1 MILKGEA
8 LAAHLDGNRP
18 LASLYVLYGDEPLL
32 VIEASDAIRAAARQ
46 RGFTERDVLTVLPGF
61 NWGELFTRGG
71 NLSLFGDKSLLDLRI
86 PSGKPGRD
94 GSEALQRYCGQLSSD
109 SLMLVTLPELNW
121 QDEKSAWFTALE
133 KAGVA
138 IKLNAPR
145 LDELPAWI
153 GGRLARQQQRASRE
167 ALHFLAERVE
177 GNLLAAHQEIQK
189 LALLYPTGREAPELT
204 LEQVK
209 DAVLDVA
216 RYDLDSLREALLAG
230 DTGRMARILDAL
242 RQSGEALPL
251 VIWAVTEEV
260 RALATLAQ
268 GVAAGRPLDA
278 LLKEAR
284 VWGPRQG
291 ALKQALG
298 RLRDDRPARALKQVA
313 RVDRIAKGIEDGD
326 AWLELLRLG
335 MGLGSGSAGRNARN
349 AGGRPGLR

>member
-8 LAAHLDGNRP
+8 LAAHLEGGRP
-18 LASLYVLYGDEPLL
+18 LAPLYVLHGDEPLL
-32 VIEASDAIRAAARQ
+32 VIEAGDALRTAARQ
-46 RGFTERDVLTVLPGF
+46 RGYTERDVLTVLPGF
-61 NWGELFTRGG
+61 NWGELFSRGG

-94 GSEALQRYCGQLSSD
+94 GSEALQRYCGQLSDD

-133 KAGVA
+133 KAGVV

-145 LDELPAWI
+145 LTELPAWI
-153 GGRLARQQQRASRE
+153 AGRLARQQQRASRD
-167 ALHFLAERVE
+167 ALQFLAERVE

-189 LALLYPTGREAPELT
+189 LALLHPTGREAPELT
-204 LEQVK
+204 LEQIK

-230 DTGRMARILDAL
+230 DTGRMARILEAL
-242 RQSGEALPL
+242 HQSGEALPL
-251 VIWAVTEEV
+251 VIWAITEEV
-260 RALATLAQ
+260 RALATLHQ
-268 GVAAGRPLDA
+268 GIRAGRPVEM

-298 RLRDDRPARALKQVA
+298 RLDGDRTTAALQRVA

-326 AWLELLRLG
+326 PWLELLRLG
-335 MGLGSGSAGRNARN
+335 MDLGNAARR
-349 AGGRPGLR
+349 RPVGTR